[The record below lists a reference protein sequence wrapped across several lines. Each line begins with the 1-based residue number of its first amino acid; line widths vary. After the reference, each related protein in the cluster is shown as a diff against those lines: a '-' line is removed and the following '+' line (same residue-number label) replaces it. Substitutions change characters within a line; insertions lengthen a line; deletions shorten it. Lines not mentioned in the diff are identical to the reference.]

1 MLYNIKLNGILMSFK
16 NKLLE
21 KSNSFK
27 FYKDNLE
34 KEKLSNEA
42 LIEKISNLE
51 KEKLSNELLINELEK
66 ENIELDNF
74 KKQYESLVKR
84 CKRDYLYFDVD
95 SLLSKFCCNPYLAY
109 PFDTQAKWILAF
121 MDHLAKKLEL
131 NVLDSSEPFV
141 SIIFPVYNYEDYIL
155 KSIEDVLNQTYSN
168 FELIIID
175 DASDDNTQS
184 LIKSLDDDRI
194 RLMVNDTHKGL
205 SYSRNVALDKAVGDY
220 IFYLDMNHSW
230 QKRYLKSM
238 VGAFMELPD
247 SQAIYSG
254 NYLFNKNKLS
264 AIIFGVY
271 NKALLYNKNYI
282 SLSAFAHKKEVLN
295 KIKFDESMDFLEDW
309 AYVISISKNFKMYSI
324 PILQSIYYYNK
335 SINPDSPYFTNQH
348 HKKSQIKA
356 FHDKIGKK
364 YSDFSKKYIL
374 NKKISIIIPSYEI
387 IDDLKECIETILSFE
402 LDLVEIIVVD
412 NNSNQ
417 NVREYLKSLS
427 DENKIKYIQNDIN
440 YGFTYAVE
448 QGISISDE
456 GSDILIFNNDAV
468 LTKGA
473 LEAMQFYAY
482 ELKDCGLV
490 VPQQFMYG
498 GDERINYSSPFADNT
513 FETDFT
519 ISRSYVNL
527 INMPLYHDGEILEL
541 SFAPFFCVYIKRDV
555 YNKTL
560 GLDSELGRHY
570 ASDRIFSYYIRHV
583 LKLKIYHTSDA
594 KVYHKTQSSTKK
606 LEENEDEYDIMFKKN
621 KWDENLAKKL
631 GYENPIWKD

>member
-1 MLYNIKLNGILMSFK
+1 MSLK

-21 KSNSFK
+21 KSHIFK
-27 FYKDNLE
+27 LYKDNVE
-34 KEKLSNEA
+34 KEKLSDEA
-42 LIEKISNLE
+42 LIK
-51 KEKLSNELLINELEK
+51 ELEK

-74 KKQYESLVKR
+74 KKQYGSLVKR
-84 CKRDYLYFDVD
+84 CHKDYLYFDVD

-109 PFDTQAKWILAF
+109 PFDTQAKWFFAF
-121 MDHLAKKLEL
+121 ADHLAKKLEF
-131 NVLDSSEPFV
+131 NISDSSEPLV

-155 KSIEDVLNQTYSN
+155 KAVEDVLNQTYSN

-175 DASDDNTQS
+175 DASDDNTRS
-184 LIKSLDDDRI
+184 LIKSLNDDRI
-194 RLMVNDTHKGL
+194 RLIVNDTHKGF
-205 SYSRNVALDKAVGDY
+205 SYCRNVALDEADGDY

-254 NYLFNKNKLS
+254 NYLFNKNKLL

-282 SLSAFAHKKEVLN
+282 SLSAFAHKKEVIN
-295 KIKFDESMDFLEDW
+295 KIKFDESMDFLENW
-309 AYVISISKNFKMYSI
+309 GYIISISKNFKMYSI
-324 PILQSIYYYNK
+324 PILQSVYYYNMY
-335 SINPDSPYFTNQH
+335 IDPDSPYFNNKH
-348 HKKSQIKA
+348 YNKSQIKT
-356 FHDKIGKK
+356 FHEKIGRK
-364 YSDFSKKYIL
+364 YDDFSKKYSL
-374 NKKISIIIPSYEI
+374 TKKISIIIPSYEI
-387 IDDLKECIETILSFE
+387 IDDLKECIETILTFD
-402 LDLVEIIVVD
+402 LDLVDIIVVD
-412 NNSNQ
+412 NNSNHK
-417 NVREYLKSLS
+417 VRDYLKSLS
-427 DENKIKYIQNDIN
+427 DEKKIKYIQNDIN

-448 QGISISDE
+448 QGISISDKD
-456 GSDILIFNNDAV
+456 SDILIFNNDAV

-482 ELKDCGLV
+482 ELKDCGMV
-490 VPQQFMYG
+490 VPQQFMHG
-498 GDERINYSSPFADNT
+498 GDERITYSSPYADNT

-541 SFAPFFCVYIKRDV
+541 SFAPFFCVYIKREV

-560 GLDSELGRHY
+560 GLDSELGMHY
-570 ASDRIFSYYIRHV
+570 ASDRIFSNYVRHI

-594 KVYHKTQSSTKK
+594 KVYHKTQISTKK
-606 LEENEDEYDIMFKKN
+606 LEENKNEYDIIFNKN
-621 KWDENLAKKL
+621 KWEDNLASRL

>member
-1 MLYNIKLNGILMSFK
+1 MILIMV
-16 NKLLE
+16 LL
-21 KSNSFK
+21 
-27 FYKDNLE
+27 
-34 KEKLSNEA
+34 
-42 LIEKISNLE
+42 
-51 KEKLSNELLINELEK
+51 
-66 ENIELDNF
+66 
-74 KKQYESLVKR
+74 
-84 CKRDYLYFDVD
+84 
-95 SLLSKFCCNPYLAY
+95 
-109 PFDTQAKWILAF
+109 
-121 MDHLAKKLEL
+121 
-131 NVLDSSEPFV
+131 
-141 SIIFPVYNYEDYIL
+141 
-155 KSIEDVLNQTYSN
+155 
-168 FELIIID
+168 
-175 DASDDNTQS
+175 
-184 LIKSLDDDRI
+184 
-194 RLMVNDTHKGL
+194 
-205 SYSRNVALDKAVGDY
+205 
-220 IFYLDMNHSW
+220 
-230 QKRYLKSM
+230 
-238 VGAFMELPD
+238 
-247 SQAIYSG
+247 
-254 NYLFNKNKLS
+254 
-264 AIIFGVY
+264 
-271 NKALLYNKNYI
+271 
-282 SLSAFAHKKEVLN
+282 
-295 KIKFDESMDFLEDW
+295 
-309 AYVISISKNFKMYSI
+309 
-324 PILQSIYYYNK
+324 
-335 SINPDSPYFTNQH
+335 
-348 HKKSQIKA
+348 
-356 FHDKIGKK
+356 
-364 YSDFSKKYIL
+364 
-374 NKKISIIIPSYEI
+374 
-387 IDDLKECIETILSFE
+387 
-402 LDLVEIIVVD
+402 
-412 NNSNQ
+412 
-417 NVREYLKSLS
+417 
-427 DENKIKYIQNDIN
+427 IQNDIN